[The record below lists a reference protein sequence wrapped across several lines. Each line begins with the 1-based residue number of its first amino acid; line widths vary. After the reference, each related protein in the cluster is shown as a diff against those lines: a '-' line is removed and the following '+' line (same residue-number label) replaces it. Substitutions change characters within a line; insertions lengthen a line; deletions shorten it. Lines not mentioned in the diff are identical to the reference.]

1 MKVHSNDFKE
11 EIKQL
16 GKQQAVLIEFGD
28 TTLTNEYINSA
39 NPSYEGSLLKSVMKQ
54 LELDSNIEIPVGT
67 EINFKYGLLIDGDYE
82 YIDYGKYIVK
92 EVERQEDT
100 KSFLI
105 TCYDKL
111 LYSMREYES
120 FNITYP
126 ITIRE
131 YIARLC
137 NHLGLIFENANSTFV
152 NHHMTIPVELYLDSN
167 GNDIGYTFRDV
178 LDELAQATAS
188 TICINNNDKLEIRYI
203 TNTNDTINEQ
213 YLKDTNVNFGKKY
226 GKINSIVLSRAG
238 ESDNVYLRDENSVEE
253 NGLCEL
259 KIVENQIMNFNNRD
273 EFLAEI
279 FNKLNGT
286 EYYLNDFT
294 STGIMYYDLCDRY
307 NVQIGEN
314 TYSCVMLND
323 DCNITQG
330 LEEIIYTEELETSE
344 TDYTKADKTDRK
356 INQTYLIV
364 DKQNQQIEAVISQ
377 TTEQNEKINRVTQ
390 TVDELN
396 SKISDIAD
404 ITISKESN
412 EGFVEFEKVNQSE
425 PIRLVIRPIVENISY
440 LYPSDNLFPSD
451 TLFPKS
457 RTIRFENITNETYID
472 YELPTDLLY
481 YDNQNYDEFI
491 LDYDAQTCLVNK
503 KVGYNADGTTYVL
516 ETPLTLEYNYPQ
528 ILLEDGDYKISVL
541 GYSPAYIFAR
551 VMSQNIYTTQFA
563 TKAEVSSSINQTAQ
577 SINLS
582 VDKKLTNYSTT
593 TEMNSAINMTAN
605 QITSTVSATYATKGE
620 LNTTKTEIKQTTDS
634 ITSTVSTKV
643 GNNEIISKIN
653 QSAEAVTINANK
665 ISLNGKT
672 INLTGDDVRIASDK
686 CNISNDGTLTCT
698 NANITGIVNATSG
711 TFNGD
716 INIYSGNRI
725 AVYNSN
731 GYRAVELNRYGLN
744 CNNNYGTNYGAVTA
758 GEVSYG
764 GSTYRGVALKPSG
777 GNALTVTPSITFCGS
792 SSGLYA
798 YSYNQLSKEEFKKD
812 IKEFDENVL
821 ENIKKTKIYTFKY
834 KEQKNENLGLI
845 IGEKYNTPERV
856 MSSEKNSIDLYSM
869 TAYLWKAIQEQQE
882 QIELLQEEINKLKGE
897 K

>member
-16 GKQQAVLIEFGD
+16 GKQQEVLIEFGD
-28 TTLTNEYINSA
+28 TTLTSEYINSA

-54 LELDSNIEIPVGT
+54 LELDCNIEIPVGT

-100 KSFLI
+100 RSFLI

-131 YIARLC
+131 YITRLC
-137 NHLGLIFENANSTFV
+137 NYLGLTFANENSTFV
-152 NHHMTIPVELYLDSN
+152 NYHMTIPVELYLDNN
-167 GNDIGYTFRDV
+167 GNDIGFTFRDV
-178 LDELAQATAS
+178 LDELAQVTAS
-188 TICINNNDKLEIRYI
+188 TICINANDQLEIRYI
-203 TNTNDTINEQ
+203 TDTNDTINEQ
-213 YLKDTNVNFGKKY
+213 YLKDINVNFGKKY
-226 GKINSIVLSRAG
+226 GKINSIVLSRTG
-238 ESDNVYLRDENSVEE
+238 ESDNIYLRDEDSVEE

-259 KIVENQIMNFNNRD
+259 KIVENQIMNFNNRE
-273 EFLAEI
+273 EFLPEI
-279 FNKLNGT
+279 LNKLNGT

-307 NVQIGEN
+307 NVQIGDN
-314 TYSCVMLND
+314 IYSCVMLND

-330 LEEIIYTEELETSE
+330 LEEIIYTEEPETSE
-344 TDYTKADKTDRK
+344 TDYAKADKTDRK
-356 INQTYLIV
+356 INQTYIIV

-404 ITISKESN
+404 ITTSKESN

-457 RTIRFENITNETYID
+457 RTIRFENITNETYVD

-481 YDNQNYDEFI
+481 YNNQNYDEFI

-551 VMSQNIYTTQFA
+551 VMAQNIYTTQFA

-582 VDKKLTNYSTT
+582 VDQKLTNYSTT

-605 QITSTVSATYATKGE
+605 EINSEVSK
-620 LNTTKTEIKQTTDS
+620 
-634 ITSTVSTKV
+634 KV
-643 GNNEIISKIN
+643 GNDEIISKIN
-653 QSAEAVTINANK
+653 QSAEA
-665 ISLNGKT
+665 ISIKADK
-672 INLTGDDVRIASDK
+672 INL
-686 CNISNDGTLTCT
+686 N
-698 NANITGIVNATSG
+698 
-711 TFNGD
+711 
-716 INIYSGNRI
+716 
-725 AVYNSN
+725 
-731 GYRAVELNRYGLN
+731 
-744 CNNNYGTNYGAVTA
+744 GAVTA
-758 GEVSYG
+758 NENFKIKPDGSMEAKNGTFTG
-764 GSTYRGVALKPSG
+764 GNISLSG
-777 GNALTVTPSITFCGS
+777 GTNQYNSKFIIKDPTNNQKFAYITPNSIQTGD
-792 SSGLYA
+792 SSGYDGYFAFNEGVLNVGKGNGSYLQLTQRDDGTRGKFYMSVTDA
-798 YSYNQLSKEEFKKD
+798 YVTQGSMHALEYHYDSLAEKK
-812 IKEFDENVL
+812 K
-821 ENIKKTKIYTFKY
+821 NIKLY
-834 KEQKNENLGLI
+834 
-845 IGEKYNTPERV
+845 
-856 MSSEKNSIDLYSM
+856 EKNAINIIKDTDVFEFNYKSQEDNYKKNIGFVIGDNYRTSEEIFTNDKVGINSYSVLGV
-869 TAYLWKAIQEQQE
+869 LWKAIQEQQE

>member
-16 GKQQAVLIEFGD
+16 GKQQEVLIEFGD
-28 TTLTNEYINSA
+28 TTLTSEYINSA

-54 LELDSNIEIPVGT
+54 LELDCNIEIPVGT

-100 KSFLI
+100 RSFLI
-105 TCYDKL
+105 TCYDKI
-111 LYSMREYES
+111 LYSMKDYES
-120 FNITYP
+120 FNTEYP

-131 YIARLC
+131 YITKLC
-137 NHLGLIFENANSTFV
+137 NKLGLTFANANQSFV
-152 NHHMTIPVELYLDSN
+152 NYNKEIPVELYLDNN
-167 GNDIGYTFRDV
+167 GNDIGFTFRDV
-178 LDELAQATAS
+178 LDELAQVTAS
-188 TICINNNDKLEIRYI
+188 TICINANDQLEIRYI
-203 TNTNDTINEQ
+203 TDTNDTINEQ
-213 YLKDTNVNFGKKY
+213 YLKDINVNFGKKY

-238 ESDNVYLRDENSVEE
+238 ESDNIYLSDEDSVEE

-259 KIVENQIMNFNNRD
+259 KIVENQIMNFNNRK
-273 EFLAEI
+273 EFLPEI
-279 FNKLNGT
+279 LNKLNGT

-307 NVQIGEN
+307 NVQIGDN
-314 TYSCVMLND
+314 IYSCVMLND

-330 LEEIIYTEELETSE
+330 LEEIIYTEEPETSE

-356 INQTYLIV
+356 INQTYIIV

-404 ITISKESN
+404 ITTSKESN
-412 EGFVEFEKVNQSE
+412 EGFVEFEKVNESE
-425 PIRLVIRPIVENISY
+425 PIRIVVRPIAENISY
-440 LYPSDNLFPSD
+440 LYPRENLFPSD

-551 VMSQNIYTTQFA
+551 VMAQNIYTTQFA

-577 SINLS
+577 NINL
-582 VDKKLTNYSTT
+582 
-593 TEMNSAINMTAN
+593 E
-605 QITSTVSATYATKGE
+605 VSK
-620 LNTTKTEIKQTTDS
+620 
-634 ITSTVSTKV
+634 KV

-653 QSAEAVTINANK
+653 QTAEAVTIDASKININGTVSANGNFKVDTNGNMECNNATVNGGLIRLKGTENNVNFIVEDNVSDWGKFRTGISAGNYTISRINANGFANSFLRAGVQGTQ
-665 ISLNGKT
+665 IQNGDYPNTDYDLSGHIQVSSDTLGSNADLNAGELHFSGGTDGKFAHYGVSSCEL
-672 INLTGDDVRIASDK
+672 LTGSQSSSERTRITATYILSPS
-686 CNISNDGTLTCT
+686 ISQTSTEESKKNFEKLENALDIVKKTDIYKYNFKSEENEVKKHIGFVIGDNYKYAEEITSKNNDG
-698 NANITGIVNATSG
+698 A
-711 TFNGD
+711 D
-716 INIYSGNRI
+716 I
-725 AVYNSN
+725 
-731 GYRAVELNRYGLN
+731 YGLASV
-744 CNNNYGTNYGAVTA
+744 CLQA
-758 GEVSYG
+758 
-764 GSTYRGVALKPSG
+764 
-777 GNALTVTPSITFCGS
+777 
-792 SSGLYA
+792 
-798 YSYNQLSKEEFKKD
+798 
-812 IKEFDENVL
+812 IK
-821 ENIKKTKIYTFKY
+821 
-834 KEQKNENLGLI
+834 
-845 IGEKYNTPERV
+845 
-856 MSSEKNSIDLYSM
+856 
-869 TAYLWKAIQEQQE
+869 EQQE
-882 QIELLQEEINKLKGE
+882 QIELLQKEINKLKGE